1 MRMAVI
7 ALLAAFAFGA
17 GQAPADA
24 QSRRSD
30 QNAARE
36 ARQAGRIL
44 PLREIQRRVVSQ
56 MPDAQ
61 YLGFDFEPSSAIYT
75 FKFLR
80 EGAVIWVDVDGRSG
94 QILRR
99 TGG

>member
-1 MRMAVI
+1 MRMVAF
-7 ALLAAFAFGA
+7 ALLALCAVGVIE
-17 GQAPADA
+17 APAEA

-36 ARQAGRIL
+36 AREAGRIL
-44 PLREIQRRVVSQ
+44 PMREILRRVVSQ

-61 YLGFDFEPSSAIYT
+61 YLGFDFEPDSAVYT
-75 FKFLR
+75 LKFLR
-80 EGAVIWVDVDGRSG
+80 AGAVIWVDVDGRSG
-94 QILRR
+94 HILRR

>member
-1 MRMAVI
+1 MRMVVI
-7 ALLAAFAFGA
+7 ALMAACVVFT

-24 QSRRSD
+24 QSRHSD

-44 PLREIQRRVVSQ
+44 PLREIQRRVLPQ

-61 YLGFDFEPSSAIYT
+61 YLGFDFEPPTATYT
-75 FKFLR
+75 LKFLR

-94 QILRR
+94 HILRR